1 MGQTTAEQRPSF
13 RAVKPAA
20 RRLSWKIHQASSPHT
35 GRMVSHRRTDR
46 SGTRSAPAFAT
57 RGLAERQA

>member
-1 MGQTTAEQRPSF
+1 MGQTTAEQRPNC
-13 RAVKPAA
+13 RAVKTAA
-20 RRLSWKIHQASSPHT
+20 RRLSRKIRQTSSPRT